1 MEEMKDQAPSM
12 SPVEPEEES
21 EINHTDK
28 LVGVFSEP
36 GNTFSKMAKS
46 GAKTSDWL
54 IPIVILL
61 AVAILSSIVTIT
73 NPTLNS
79 KLKQENE
86 KRIQEMVEKGTITQ
100 EQADQQIEMSD
111 KFMGGAF
118 MIITSAISILVMG
131 FIFFFLI
138 AALWMLAIKIF
149 LKGDG
154 SFKDVMAAYGLPHYI
169 LVIQT
174 IVMLILSLVLGK
186 TFRSTSV
193 AAFMDL
199 DKASILN
206 FVLGKLDVF
215 SIWFY
220 AVISIGFAKMFKSS
234 ETGKYY
240 ALVFGLW
247 IIIGLIIFF
256 VAKAV
261 PILGFLNQ

>member
-1 MEEMKDQAPSM
+1 MDEMNDQAPNM

-21 EINHTDK
+21 ELNHTDK

-36 GNTFSKMAKS
+36 GNTFAKMAKI

-61 AVAILSSIVTIT
+61 AVAILSSIVMIT

-79 KLKQENE
+79 KMKQDNE
-86 KRIQEMVEKGTITQ
+86 KRIQEMVDKGTITQ
-100 EQADQQIEMSD
+100 EQADQQIEMSE
-111 KFMGGAF
+111 KFMGGTF
-118 MIITSAISILVMG
+118 MIITSAISIIIMG

-138 AALWMLAIKIF
+138 SALWLLAVKFI

-154 SFKDVMAAYGLPHYI
+154 TFKDAMAAYGLPQYI
-169 LVIQT
+169 LVIQA
-174 IVMLILSLVLGK
+174 IVMLILSLTMGNS
-186 TFRSTSV
+186 FRSTSV

-199 DKASILN
+199 DKASILH
-206 FVLGKLDVF
+206 FALSKIDIF

-220 AVISIGFAKMFKSS
+220 AVISIGFAKMFKSND
-234 ETGKYY
+234 TVKYY

-247 IIIGLIIFF
+247 IVVSLIFFF

-261 PILGFLNQ
+261 PFLSFLNS